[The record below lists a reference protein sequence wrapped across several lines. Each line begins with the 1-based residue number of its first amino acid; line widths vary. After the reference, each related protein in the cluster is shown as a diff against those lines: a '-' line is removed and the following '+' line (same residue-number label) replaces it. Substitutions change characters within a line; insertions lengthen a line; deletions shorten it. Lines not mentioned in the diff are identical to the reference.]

1 MGEIL
6 SFMAAPF
13 VATLAIVAIHVYLG
27 LHVIQR
33 EIIFVDLALAQI
45 AALGTTVAFILGIH
59 PEQSLSYVFSLGFV
73 VLGAALF
80 AVTRVRE
87 QKIPQEAIIGI
98 TYAVATAAAVLVAD
112 RAPGGAEHI
121 KEILTGAILWV
132 HWPDIAR
139 IAVVYVVVGVL
150 HYLFRKRFTQ
160 LTDHYR
166 TGALNTRDRWWDFL
180 FYLTF
185 GLVIVLSVR
194 IAGILLVFSFLV
206 VPTSIAALYSNTWS
220 GRLVFGWVVGV
231 IVTVLGL
238 YFSYVWDMPSGP
250 AIVVLLGLFLIAL
263 AAGRK
268 WLPQRSAA

>member
-268 WLPQRSAA
+268 WLPQRSTA

>member
-13 VATLAIVAIHVYLG
+13 VATLAIVVIHVYLG

-73 VLGAALF
+73 VLGSGLF

-139 IAVVYVVVGVL
+139 IAVVYVVVGL
-150 HYLFRKRFTQ
+150 IHYFFRHRFTR

-166 TGALNTRDRWWDFL
+166 TGALSRRDRWWDFL

-185 GLVIVLSVR
+185 GFVIVLSVR

-206 VPTSIAALYSNTWS
+206 VPTSIAALYSNSWL
-220 GRLVFGWVVGV
+220 GRLVFGWLVGV
-231 IVTVLGL
+231 VVTVLGL
-238 YFSYVWDMPSGP
+238 YLSYVWDMPSGP

-268 WLPQRSAA
+268 WLPQRRAA

>member
-139 IAVVYVVVGVL
+139 IAVVYVVVGAI

-268 WLPQRSAA
+268 WLPQRSTA